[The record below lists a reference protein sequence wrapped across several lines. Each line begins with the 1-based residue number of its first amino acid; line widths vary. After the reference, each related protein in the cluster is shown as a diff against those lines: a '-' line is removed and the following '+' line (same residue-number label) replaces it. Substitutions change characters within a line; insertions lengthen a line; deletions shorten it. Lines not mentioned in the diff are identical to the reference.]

1 MKQTDMGV
9 VAGNGSKE
17 VKTSN
22 SAALNT
28 VECSRIN
35 FILLDFTY

>member
-9 VAGNGSKE
+9 VAGNGSK
-17 VKTSN
+17 KN
-22 SAALNT
+22 SAALNA

-35 FILLDFTY
+35 FILPDFTY